1 MYVFPSVL
9 NCRFTVE
16 YEGVSEEASPLNL
29 GQSSLMD
36 SQDHNHLL
44 QPTYSMAQ
52 LSNGMEI
59 ACGKIFDDE
68 RMLKLAL
75 NTKEQK

>member
-1 MYVFPSVL
+1 
-9 NCRFTVE
+9 
-16 YEGVSEEASPLNL
+16 
-29 GQSSLMD
+29 
-36 SQDHNHLL
+36 
-44 QPTYSMAQ
+44 MAQ